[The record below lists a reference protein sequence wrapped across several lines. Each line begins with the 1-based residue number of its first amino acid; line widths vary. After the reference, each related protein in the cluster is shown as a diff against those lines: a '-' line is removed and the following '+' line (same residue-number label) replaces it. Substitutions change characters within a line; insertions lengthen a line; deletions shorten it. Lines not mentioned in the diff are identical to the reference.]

1 MARHFLVP
9 IDGSELTA
17 PAVSAVLDLAAASQ
31 AKLTFLHVQP
41 SYYGNPGAAVYGEC
55 LVLDPQVNRAFSEA
69 TARLA
74 RTVLDQAL
82 APAKERGVSATA
94 ETCVSP
100 LVHEAIVQAAERCQ
114 CDLIAMASH
123 SRKGLPG
130 VLLGSETQRVL
141 SHSTVPVLVIPARS
155 LGA

>member
-17 PAVSAVLDLAAASQ
+17 PAVAAVLDLAAASQ

-69 TARLA
+69 TARWA

-82 APAKERGVSATA
+82 AQAKERGVSAT
-94 ETCVSP
+94 
-100 LVHEAIVQAAERCQ
+100 
-114 CDLIAMASH
+114 
-123 SRKGLPG
+123 